1 MKKSKLLVF
10 ILLFSFVI
18 NFLPKQALA
27 NEDKPPENKNK
38 VVEEKKELVVKK
50 EGTDKEISD
59 NGKSVKRRDVEQTQL
74 NQSKFTM
81 VQMLL
86 FFWIHLKK

>member
-59 NGKSVKRRDVEQTQL
+59 NGKSVKRRDVEQTKANLQWCRCYY
-74 NQSKFTM
+74 SFGY
-81 VQMLL
+81 
-86 FFWIHLKK
+86 I

>member
-38 VVEEKKELVVKK
+38 VVEEKKELGTLVLEKVSNTEKAYDILKDFLSENYSPNIEKK
-50 EGTDKEISD
+50 LS
-59 NGKSVKRRDVEQTQL
+59 KSIL
-74 NQSKFTM
+74 
-81 VQMLL
+81 
-86 FFWIHLKK
+86 

>member
-50 EGTDKEISD
+50 DIG
-59 NGKSVKRRDVEQTQL
+59 
-74 NQSKFTM
+74 
-81 VQMLL
+81 
-86 FFWIHLKK
+86 

>member
-50 EGTDKEISD
+50 GNRQRNI
-59 NGKSVKRRDVEQTQL
+59 G
-74 NQSKFTM
+74 
-81 VQMLL
+81 
-86 FFWIHLKK
+86 